1 MGNYTAVERLKE
13 VKPMQY
19 SLTERP
25 RAVSNLS
32 FDFEQGK
39 FVSVSKSTKQVYLSF
54 ETKNISS
61 QFRSRL
67 SSSVSVLISGNE
79 NLYQF
84 RSRLSE

>member
-25 RAVSNLS
+25 RAISNLS

-39 FVSVSKSTKQVYLSF
+39 FVSVSKSTEVVQ
-54 ETKNISS
+54 S
-61 QFRSRL
+61 QF
-67 SSSVSVLISGNE
+67 
-79 NLYQF
+79 
-84 RSRLSE
+84 

>member
-32 FDFEQGK
+32 FNFEQGK
-39 FVSVSKSTKQVYLSF
+39 FISVTKSTNQVYLSF
-54 ETKNISS
+54 GTKDILS

-84 RSRLSE
+84 RSRLSK

>member
-39 FVSVSKSTKQVYLSF
+39 FVSVSRSTKVVQ
-54 ETKNISS
+54 S
-61 QFRSRL
+61 QF
-67 SSSVSVLISGNE
+67 
-79 NLYQF
+79 
-84 RSRLSE
+84 